1 MEIDVIDNRE
11 FLNTDLK
18 EVVIRTTQY
27 VLTHLELPGNS
38 EICISFIGDTEMR
51 KLNSD
56 FRSIDR
62 TTDILSFSQDFEH
75 QGHILGD
82 IVISF
87 ETAVRHAEKY
97 GITVEKEIKKLIVH
111 GVLHLLGH
119 DHKKKKETEIM
130 RNKESELL
138 NAIESE

>member
-11 FLNTDLK
+11 FLNGDLK
-18 EVVIRTTQY
+18 EVVITTTRD
-27 VLTHLELPGNS
+27 VLRHLELPDNS
-38 EICISFIGDTEMR
+38 EICISFIDDINMR
-51 KLNSD
+51 EINRD
-56 FRSIDR
+56 YRSIDR

-82 IVISF
+82 LVISF
-87 ETAVRHAEKY
+87 ETAVRHADKY
-97 GITVEKEIKKLIVH
+97 GITLEKEIKKLIVH

-130 RNKESELL
+130 RSKESELL
-138 NAIESE
+138 NALDTK